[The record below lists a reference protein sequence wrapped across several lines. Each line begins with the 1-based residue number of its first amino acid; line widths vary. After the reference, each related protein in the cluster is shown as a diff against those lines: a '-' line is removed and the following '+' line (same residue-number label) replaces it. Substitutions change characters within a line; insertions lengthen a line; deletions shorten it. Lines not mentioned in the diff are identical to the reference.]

1 MDECVCCSFFFFDGR
16 FLAFNYVELES
27 NAFGGTGCDVV
38 M

>member
-1 MDECVCCSFFFFDGR
+1 MNVCAVPFFR
-16 FLAFNYVELES
+16 WSILAFNYVELES